1 MPVLQGK
8 NSRGKGIGLNV
19 IAATLAST
27 RGACVAIFKHDIDY
41 SLYQLYVEKQDDVDH
56 VEGVSVEG
64 RSCSD
69 EGVIDHISKD
79 IHDDDNV

>member
-1 MPVLQGK
+1 M
-8 NSRGKGIGLNV
+8 
-19 IAATLAST
+19 
-27 RGACVAIFKHDIDY
+27 AIFKHDIDY
-41 SLYQLYVEKQDDVDH
+41 SLYRLYVEKQDDVDH